1 MGYEFTQDIPYFSIY
16 PFYVNNTEDNPED
29 DSDIN
34 PSIPGIP
41 EIPDSLYVLHDI
53 LYEKEKQLKSDLYNK
68 SFIFFGI
75 NSEGDENGVIKLKV
89 IKSEYININALYL
102 IGYKKKPKNAFDF
115 THKYRVFKILDL
127 ESREVDKNYN
137 KYYFYYKKLIN
148 SNYLS
153 IAIFPSESL
162 KLSYLSVYIGPSGNF
177 IQMST
182 AGFIVLLIFLILY
195 PFIVFVPIYF
205 IFKKCKNK
213 TVNSSQIEADL
224 GLELK

>member
-102 IGYKKKPKNAFDF
+102 IGYKKSQKMLL
-115 THKYRVFKILDL
+115 IL
-127 ESREVDKNYN
+127 
-137 KYYFYYKKLIN
+137 LIN
-148 SNYLS
+148 IEYLK
-153 IAIFPSESL
+153 SL
-162 KLSYLSVYIGPSGNF
+162 I
-177 IQMST
+177 
-182 AGFIVLLIFLILY
+182 
-195 PFIVFVPIYF
+195 
-205 IFKKCKNK
+205 
-213 TVNSSQIEADL
+213 
-224 GLELK
+224 